1 MENRRTVYLRLLVEL
16 LAAAAAVGCF
26 ALFGGRLL
34 GILMPFLLALIMAWA
49 FNPVIQVLQKHLRL
63 TRKLFSYLL
72 VLIFYALFFLLCFAF
87 AEQVVTQVIGL
98 AKREE
103 EIFLEGQKE
112 SILLDKASPAL
123 HVIQHIRDEAHRF
136 AITYHRKRL
145 RRHNLVSILDQI
157 EGIGPKRRQ
166 ALWKAF
172 PTLEGMRAASEEEL
186 AAVDGMTAPLA
197 RKLYE
202 FFRGD
207 VVQKTDLLGGRG

>member
-1 MENRRTVYLRLLVEL
+1 M
-16 LAAAAAVGCF
+16 
-26 ALFGGRLL
+26 
-34 GILMPFLLALIMAWA
+34 
-49 FNPVIQVLQKHLRL
+49 
-63 TRKLFSYLL
+63 
-72 VLIFYALFFLLCFAF
+72 
-87 AEQVVTQVIGL
+87 
-98 AKREE
+98 
-103 EIFLEGQKE
+103 
-112 SILLDKASPAL
+112 
-123 HVIQHIRDEAHRF
+123 IQHIRDEAHRF

-202 FFRGD
+202 FSAAMWCKRRTCWEAGADRPRIRG
-207 VVQKTDLLGGRG
+207 KEEGNPWRFTR

>member
-1 MENRRTVYLRLLVEL
+1 M
-16 LAAAAAVGCF
+16 
-26 ALFGGRLL
+26 
-34 GILMPFLLALIMAWA
+34 
-49 FNPVIQVLQKHLRL
+49 
-63 TRKLFSYLL
+63 
-72 VLIFYALFFLLCFAF
+72 
-87 AEQVVTQVIGL
+87 
-98 AKREE
+98 
-103 EIFLEGQKE
+103 
-112 SILLDKASPAL
+112 DKASPAL